1 MSKNRNGVE
10 KDELH
15 TFWITQLSYD
25 TVTQNTDHLCWLYY
39 HYYVK
44 DLFQSIVDF
53 DHEISKCVL
62 KWNVMLIW

>member
-25 TVTQNTDHLCWLYY
+25 TVTQNTDHLC
-39 HYYVK
+39 
-44 DLFQSIVDF
+44 
-53 DHEISKCVL
+53 
-62 KWNVMLIW
+62 